1 MTTLTIKTKKLTFG
15 EGNEVKGWFKTING
29 EKTNFSITNDGEINH
44 NSKDKE
50 VHPFL
55 LGLYEMLFSNE

>member
-1 MTTLTIKTKKLTFG
+1 METLTIKTQKLTFG
-15 EGNEVKGWFKTING
+15 KGNEVTGWFKTTDG
-29 EKTNFSITNDGEINH
+29 QKTEFTITNDGEIKQTGN
-44 NSKDKE
+44 E